1 MLLPGSEKHVDSTCR
16 LVSKSVGWSHS
27 RRDSGGPS
35 SWGSRLLPELRL
47 EPGTAVNGILLISI
61 ALRVIAMAWS
71 FALIRRL
78 REWRMGFL
86 TVMLLFMASRQ
97 ILTLL
102 SSGGSRP
109 GLEGVSQASEV
120 PGLVVSVMALF
131 AVHGLQRVFEN
142 RRRNEE
148 KRRELEAQLQH
159 AQRLESLG
167 VLAGGI
173 AHDFNNLLTPVLIHA
188 SILKDELR
196 DHESSRER
204 AEGIE
209 TAATHAAELCDQM
222 LAFSGRGRYQLE
234 PVDLSKLVESIGR
247 LLDVGIPANVTVES
261 QLASELPPIRADARQ
276 LQQVIMNLITNA
288 SDATAETGG
297 RLTIRTG
304 VWNATRAYLSGSC
317 VDDDLPE
324 GEYAY
329 LEVADTGS
337 GMEAETVRRMFDPFF
352 TTKSQGLGLGMA
364 AVLGIVRGHRGAIRV
379 ESRPGEGTTI
389 RSLFPVFDGNVEA
402 DDSKDRAGEFDGSGL
417 LLVADDDAAVRTA
430 AVSVLEAAGFTVL
443 QAVDGCEA
451 LTIAQENRP
460 DLRLIL
466 LDLSMP
472 CISGKEVFARL
483 RMDGNN
489 VPVILSSGFDEED
502 ISDLSDHEG
511 SVQFLHKP
519 YRASELIEKVGATLN
534 RAQSAI
540 GSTQLSS
547 GEDRLTKPGK
557 CTILVVDDETAIR
570 RSLCDLIDA
579 MGYGTLDV
587 DSGQAAIDV
596 CQERAGEIGL
606 VILDLQ
612 MPGMSGVETLLRLV
626 EMQPHLPV
634 VLCHGGS
641 DDQLS
646 SATRDLLSG
655 VLKKPFQV
663 EQLESLLTTL
673 LPASCVES

>member
-1 MLLPGSEKHVDSTCR
+1 MLPEFRLGPGS
-16 LVSKSVGWSHS
+16 
-27 RRDSGGPS
+27 
-35 SWGSRLLPELRL
+35 
-47 EPGTAVNGILLISI
+47 AVNGILLISI
-61 ALRVIAMAWS
+61 AVRVIAMAWS

-102 SSGGSRP
+102 SRGGSRP
-109 GLEGVSQASEV
+109 GLEGVSQASEL
-120 PGLVVSVMALF
+120 PGLVVSFMALF

-196 DHESSRER
+196 ENDSSRER

-247 LLDVGIPANVTVES
+247 LLDVGIPANVSVES
-261 QLASELPPIRADARQ
+261 ELASELPPIHADARQ

-288 SDATAETGG
+288 ADATAESGG
-297 RLTIRTG
+297 RVTIRTG
-304 VWNATRAYLSGSC
+304 VWNATQAYLSGSC
-317 VDDDLPE
+317 VDDNLPE
-324 GEYAY
+324 GEYAFV
-329 LEVADTGS
+329 EVADTGS
-337 GMEAETVRRMFDPFF
+337 GMDAETVGRMFDPFF

-379 ESRPGEGTTI
+379 ESRLGEGTTI
-389 RSLFPVFDGNVEA
+389 RSLFPVFDGKVQA
-402 DDSKDRAGEFDGSGL
+402 DDSTADAGELDGSGL
-417 LLVADDDAAVRTA
+417 ILVADDDAAVRTA
-430 AVSVLEAAGFTVL
+430 AVSVLEATGYTVL

-451 LTIAQENRP
+451 LAIAHENRAEV
-460 DLRLIL
+460 RLIL

-483 RMDGNN
+483 RLEGNN

-502 ISDLSDHEG
+502 ISDLSDQG
-511 SVQFLHKP
+511 SSVQFLHKP
-519 YRASELIEKVGATLN
+519 YRAADLIEKVGATLRRSLSEN
-534 RAQSAI
+534 AGTQASA
-540 GSTQLSS
+540 
-547 GEDRLTKPGK
+547 GEDRLTKPRK
-557 CTILVVDDETAIR
+557 CTILVVDDETAVR
-570 RSLCDLIDA
+570 QSLCDLIDA

-587 DSGQAAIDV
+587 DSGQAAIDI

-606 VILDLQ
+606 VMLDLQ
-612 MPGMSGVETLLRLV
+612 MPGMSGVETLLKV
-626 EMQPHLPV
+626 TEMQPHLPV

-641 DDQLS
+641 DDMLS
-646 SATRDLLSG
+646 PATRDLLSG
-655 VLKKPFQV
+655 VLRKPFQV
-663 EQLESLLTTL
+663 DELESL

>member
-1 MLLPGSEKHVDSTCR
+1 MDVQAGLKTA
-16 LVSKSVGWSHS
+16 GWSHFI
-27 RRDSGGPS
+27 RDPGGPS
-35 SWGSRLLPELRL
+35 SWGSRLLPEFRL
-47 EPGTAVNGILLISI
+47 GPVSTVNGILLISI
-61 ALRVIAMAWS
+61 AVRVIAMAWS

-102 SSGGSRP
+102 SRGGSRP

-120 PGLVVSVMALF
+120 PGLVVSFMAIF

-196 DHESSRER
+196 ENDSSRER
-204 AEGIE
+204 AESIE

-234 PVDLSKLVESIGR
+234 AVDLSKLVESIGR

-261 QLASELPPIRADARQ
+261 QLASELLPIHADARQ

-288 SDATAETGG
+288 ADATADSGG
-297 RLTIRTG
+297 RVTIRTG

-317 VDDDLPE
+317 VDDSLPE
-324 GEYAY
+324 GEYAFV
-329 LEVADTGS
+329 EVVDTGS
-337 GMEAETVRRMFDPFF
+337 GMDAETVQRMFDPFF

-379 ESRPGEGTTI
+379 DSRPGEGTTI
-389 RSLFPVFDGNVEA
+389 RSLFPVFDGNVQA
-402 DDSKDRAGEFDGSGL
+402 DDTNADVGEVDGSGL
-417 LLVADDDAAVRTA
+417 ILVADDDAAVRSA

-451 LTIAQENRP
+451 LTIAQENRA
-460 DLRLIL
+460 DVRLIL

-483 RMDGNN
+483 RLDGNN

-502 ISDLSDHEG
+502 ISDLSEHGG
-511 SVQFLHKP
+511 SAQFLHKP
-519 YRASELIEKVGATLN
+519 YRASDLVEKVGETLR
-534 RAQSAI
+534 RARSTNE
-540 GSTQLSS
+540 STQASV
-547 GEDRLTKPGK
+547 GEDRLTKPRK
-557 CTILVVDDETAIR
+557 CTVLVVDDEPAIR
-570 RSLCDLIDA
+570 QSLCDLIDA

-587 DSGQAAIDV
+587 DSGQAAIDI
-596 CQERAGEIGL
+596 CRERAGEIGL
-606 VILDLQ
+606 VMLDLQ
-612 MPGMSGVETLLRLV
+612 LPGISGVETLLRLT

-641 DDQLS
+641 DDLLS
-646 SATRDLLSG
+646 PATRNLLSG
-655 VLKKPFQV
+655 VLRKPFQV
-663 EQLESLLTTL
+663 DQLESLLTTL